1 MEMSMSTDNNT
12 EPSTEATLLLAAPVV
27 KHILDKVE
35 ADVQRLEIQPGLTVL
50 QVGEEAASSIY
61 VRRKNEKAKS
71 LGFTTQSI
79 HLPLDISQEELLQHI
94 QALNADPKVH
104 GILVQ
109 LPLPKHI
116 DEYVVLDAIDPRKDV
131 DGFHPVNAGLL
142 SQGRPNLVSCTPK
155 GIMEMLRYYQIDV
168 AGKHAVVIGRSNIVG
183 RPMVALLEQANCTVT
198 VCHSKT
204 KNLPAV
210 LATAE
215 IVVAAVGKANMV
227 QGSWLRTDAV
237 VIDVGINRLA
247 NGTICGDVD
256 FASAKTVVQAIT
268 PVPGGVGPMTI
279 ACLMQNTLDA
289 AKKILGVE

>member
-12 EPSTEATLLLAAPVV
+12 EPSTEATLLLATPVV

-71 LGFTTQSI
+71 LGFATQSM

-155 GIMEMLRYYQIDV
+155 GIMEMLRYYQIDL

-210 LATAE
+210 LSTAE

-227 QGSWLRTDAV
+227 QGSWLRRDAV